1 MYKTKTLLLVC
12 SLLTFLMS
20 CDNEPENHQLTPV
33 EGSIILYADQ
43 TTDSLSFY
51 TFDNWSVTPQVDWI
65 NVVGKSR
72 EDNIKYDYTKCY
84 LYTVFVSAKPN
95 TTGKT
100 RVGTVLVQSY
110 DYSYSLPFVQL
121 GLLNV
126 THPYFTADSW
136 LSEQANI
143 PEVAHF
149 ELKDSAHWTSDS
161 ICFTVDDNWEL
172 MFADETAPDWLSFGE
187 QELSGL
193 RGKHKVI
200 FTLVP
205 NTDTENGREAK
216 LKLVC
221 REITN
226 EIVVRQLP
234 DKKKAE

>member
-1 MYKTKTLLLVC
+1 MNKTKTLLLAC
-12 SLLTFLMS
+12 SLLAFLVS

-43 TTDSLSFY
+43 TTDSLRFY

-65 NVVGKSR
+65 SIVGKSR
-72 EDNIKYDYTKCY
+72 EDNIKYDYTKSY
-84 LYTVFVSAKPN
+84 LFRVIVSTKPN

-110 DYSYSLPFVQL
+110 EYSYSLPFVQL
-121 GLLNV
+121 GLLNM

-149 ELKDSAHWTSDS
+149 ELTDSAHWTSDS
-161 ICFTVDDNWEL
+161 ICFTVEDNWDL
-172 MFADETAPDWLSFGE
+172 AFVDETAPDWLLLE
-187 QELSGL
+187 KQSGL
-193 RGKHKVI
+193 PGKHKVNL
-200 FTLVP
+200 TLVP
-205 NTDTENGREAK
+205 NTDTEKGREAK

-221 REITN
+221 GEVTN
-226 EIVVRQLP
+226 AIVVRQLP
-234 DKKKAE
+234 DKKKEE